1 MSRTLEQGLKLLM
14 HLADLSA
21 TTERAAIPLRELA
34 LTSELNKS
42 TAHRLL
48 RSLAKF
54 GLVEYD
60 DSGRYSLGV
69 APLLLARGAMRGN
82 TLLRRALPVMRAIA
96 EQTQETISLSERRDL
111 QYVTIYEVESTE
123 AIRYANK
130 IGATSPLHVGA
141 GCRAI
146 LAFSS
151 PDVQKAVIGAPLQRF
166 TANTITDRKRLL
178 ASLEAVR
185 NAGYATSFGERVAD
199 THSIAAPILGSN
211 GFARGAISIL
221 WPSRGAEVDR
231 RRLRRWPGLLV
242 ESMKSLHG
250 I

>member
-1 MSRTLEQGLKLLM
+1 MSQTLEQGLKLLM

-21 TTERAAIPLRELA
+21 TTEGAKVPLRELA
-34 LTSELNKS
+34 ADCQLNKS

-48 RSLAKF
+48 RSFAKF

-60 DSGRYSLGV
+60 DGGRYALGV
-69 APLLLARGAMRGN
+69 TPLLLARGAMRGN
-82 TLLRRALPVMRAIA
+82 EFLRRAIPVVRHLA
-96 EQTQETISLSERRDL
+96 EETHETVSLSERRDL
-111 QYVTIYEVESTE
+111 QYVTVFEIESSH

-130 IGATSPLHVGA
+130 IGATSPLHAGA

-151 PDVQKAVIGAPLQRF
+151 LAIQSAVLKGPLQRL
-166 TANTITDRKRLL
+166 TANTITDGKRL
-178 ASLEAVR
+178 AKSLEGVR
-185 NAGYATSFGERVAD
+185 KAGYAVSFGERVPD
-199 THSIAAPILGSN
+199 THSVAAPVLGSH
-211 GFARGAISIL
+211 GLSRGAISIL

-231 RRLRRWPGLLV
+231 RRLRDWPALLKK
-242 ESMKSLHG
+242 SMENLQG